1 MKHKAYYDEEHGM
14 VCMEINGEF
23 TSQEA
28 SELLDEVEKLLE
40 GKPQRYL
47 LNDVS
52 KSPNV
57 TIDRETRKLLQKRGA
72 EIEFDKMAF
81 VGVTPMNRMMAKIV
95 MAVLGKSKD
104 TAFFDTSEDALSW
117 LKGE

>member
-1 MKHKAYYDEEHGM
+1 MKHRVYYDEEHG
-14 VCMEINGEF
+14 VVRMEINGEF

-28 SELLDEVEKLLE
+28 SELLDEVEKLFE

-52 KSPNV
+52 KSPNA
-57 TIDRETRKLLQKRGA
+57 TIDRETRKLVQKRGA
-72 EIEFDKMAF
+72 EIRFDRMAF
-81 VGVTPMNRMMAKIV
+81 VGITPLNRMVAKIV

-104 TAFFDTSEDALSW
+104 SAFFDTPEDALTW